1 MKIGFLKKNLKILS
15 WSSQLGSHN
24 FVQKRYFI
32 QFINYMLSLMAEI
45 NQFHLFSATFF
56 SVQGGNFLTFDGNNK
71 QTWDDFCNLHLH
83 FKCLKRFYRFSNPG
97 GFSFK
102 NKIYL
107 FKFLSWQSRN
117 VQNKWSASTEPWAST
132 GGGGKSGIFLLDSLK
147 SPPPPVSKA
156 LSLCTQEYQK

>member
-1 MKIGFLKKNLKILS
+1 MKILS

-45 NQFHLFSATFF
+45 NQFYLFSATFF

-117 VQNKWSASTEPWAST
+117 LQNKWSAFPSNVCMYPFNPFHVCICP
-132 GGGGKSGIFLLDSLK
+132 KSVRTPFLH
-147 SPPPPVSKA
+147 SK
-156 LSLCTQEYQK
+156 LQKLLLINIYYIANNSR